1 MEVEL
6 AQVNRKKADSTPF
19 IKSEG
24 DRLQAWTLG
33 GNGLETL
40 TDLVDHLRRDRGRGH
55 LRLPDP
61 RRDRAD
67 ADGDVLERELGGHH
81 LCEMGG
87 CRLRAIVCELNESAF
102 NNTSIMDPDSG

>member
-1 MEVEL
+1 MERRSGVHS
-6 AQVNRKKADSTPF
+6 AQFMKRGRHYLP
-19 IKSEG
+19 
-24 DRLQAWTLG
+24 AWPLG
-33 GNGLETL
+33 RDGLEAL
-40 TDLVDHLRRDRGRGH
+40 ADAVDHLGRDRGRGH

-61 RRDRAD
+61 GRDRAD

-87 CRLRAIVCELNESAF
+87 RRLRAIVCELNESAF